1 MEIKMED
8 KKRPFRPIPPGEILK
23 EELDSRGWT
32 QGDFAEITGK
42 LLQTI
47 NTIIAGKRAITPETA
62 ILFSEALK
70 TSPEFWLNL
79 ESAFRLDL
87 LHQEQHKA
95 DLVSQK
101 AKLYGIAPVKEL
113 IKRGWI
119 KASESISQLETEVM
133 NFFGISDIETS
144 PSIAAN
150 FRKSGKGIIDTPA
163 LMAWVRKA
171 EIEARKMSCPKFD
184 PNKFKQSIKQLPGFS
199 ASDTL
204 ASQIPQKLCELGIR
218 LVLVPHLPQTRVDGA
233 AFWLDSK
240 MPVVAISLRM
250 DRSDNF
256 WFTLMHELAHLLESY
271 NSNVSYIDNDI
282 AGKPENKIE
291 EKANKTAR
299 DTLIPQESF
308 IFFVKE
314 NKPYFSRNV
323 VISFA
328 NELGIHPSIVVGRLQ
343 YEELIPYTNL
353 RNLISKVRPV
363 LGEYVKA

>member
-8 KKRPFRPIPPGEILK
+8 KKRPFRPIPPGEIIK
-23 EELDSRGWT
+23 EELDARGWT

-42 LLQTI
+42 PLQAI
-47 NTIIAGKRAITPETA
+47 NAIIAGKRAIIPETA
-62 ILFSEALK
+62 ILFSKAFK

-79 ESAFRLDL
+79 ESAYRLDM
-87 LHQEQHKA
+87 LHQGQHKV
-95 DLVSQK
+95 DIVSRK

-119 KASESISQLETEVM
+119 KASESISRLEAEVM
-133 NFFGISDIETS
+133 DFFGISDIETP
-144 PSIAAN
+144 PSIATN
-150 FRKSGKGIIDTPA
+150 FRRIIDTPA

-171 EIEARKMSCPKFD
+171 EIEARKMSCSKFD

-204 ASQIPQKLCELGIR
+204 TGQIPQKLCKLGIR
-218 LVLVPHLPQTRVDGA
+218 IVFIPHLPQTRVDGA
-233 AFWLDSK
+233 AFWLDNK

-250 DRSDNF
+250 DRADNY

-271 NSNVSYIDNDI
+271 RNNVSYIDNDI
-282 AGKPENKIE
+282 AGEPENKIE
-291 EKANKTAR
+291 EKANNTAH
-299 DTLIPQESF
+299 DMLIPPDSF
-308 IFFVKE
+308 KLFVKQ

-328 NELGIHPSIVVGRLQ
+328 QELGIHPAIVVGRLQ
-343 YEELIPYTNL
+343 YEELIPYTHL

-363 LGEYVKA
+363 LSEYVKA